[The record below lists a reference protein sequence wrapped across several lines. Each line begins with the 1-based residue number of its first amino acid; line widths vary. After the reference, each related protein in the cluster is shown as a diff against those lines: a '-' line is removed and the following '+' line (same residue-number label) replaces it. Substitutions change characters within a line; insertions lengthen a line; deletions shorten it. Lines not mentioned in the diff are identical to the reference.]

1 MTSNSAASRRWASVR
16 GAGGSPLF
24 PPHCQEAA
32 AAQEAILHVVRRDP
46 HQFGLDRARWRLTD
60 LIWACDWLNPISV
73 GGLSKLL
80 DRLGISYQRGQPHV
94 HSPDP
99 FYPEKRAFVQELLAE
114 ARASAGRIV
123 ALFQDEL
130 TYYRQPTLAWAY
142 AERGQETPWAER
154 SHQTNTATRV
164 IGVLNPLS
172 GQVDAW
178 QGSRISTDRL
188 VLFYQQV
195 RQAYPEAERL
205 YLIQD
210 NWPVHFH
217 PDVLVALA
225 EQESRWP
232 LKVPKHW
239 STEPSGTALRR
250 YGGLQLPIQ
259 LVSLP
264 TYASWL
270 NPIEK
275 LWRWLKQEVLHLHRL
290 SDRLTELRASVTRF
304 LDRFAAGSTELLRY
318 VGLPVSV

>member
-1 MTSNSAASRRWASVR
+1 
-16 GAGGSPLF
+16 
-24 PPHCQEAA
+24 
-32 AAQEAILHVVRRDP
+32 VRRDP
-46 HQFGLDRARWRLTD
+46 HQFGLDRARWRLAD
-60 LIWACDWLNPISV
+60 LVWACDCLLPLSL

-80 DRLGISYQRGQPHV
+80 SRLGISYQRGRDYV

-99 FYPEKRAFVQELLAE
+99 LYPEKRACVQAVLAE
-114 ARASAGRIV
+114 ARASAGRVV

-142 AERGQETPWAER
+142 AEPGAQPCAER

-164 IGVLNPLS
+164 IGVLNPLD
-172 GQVDAW
+172 GQVDYW
-178 QGSRISTDRL
+178 QGSRTSTDRL
-188 VLFYQQV
+188 VAFYQQV
-195 RQAYPEAERL
+195 RQAYPAAKRL

-217 PDVLVALA
+217 PDVLVALEA
-225 EQESRWP
+225 QESPWP
-232 LKVPKHW
+232 WKVPKHW
-239 STEPSGTALRR
+239 PTEPSAAAQRR
-250 YGGLQLPIQ
+250 YGALQLPIQ

-290 SDRLTELRASVTRF
+290 ADRLAELRASVNRF
-304 LDRFAAGSTELLRY
+304 LDRFAAGSIELLRY